1 MIESVEE
8 LKERQ
13 INEIAK
19 DLCSRYSICTCVD
32 RDGHCSTPQQH
43 ARIIY
48 GLGYKKQ
55 VEGKWL
61 FPKYAGQEYYK
72 CSCCGKDYPLP
83 PTWNAYDVL
92 KYLNYCSSCG
102 AKMSKEEVV

>member
-55 VEGKWL
+55 IEGKWIKA
-61 FPKYAGQEYYK
+61 P
-72 CSCCGKDYPLP
+72 CSEKNGDATCSLCGHWDWSDCK
-83 PTWNAYDVL
+83 
-92 KYLNYCSSCG
+92 YCSNCG
-102 AKMSKEEVV
+102 AKMEKEN

>member
-1 MIESVEE
+1 MIKSVEE
-8 LKERQ
+8 LKEQR

-19 DLCSRYSICTCVD
+19 DLCSRYSMCTCVD

-55 VEGKWL
+55 VEGKWI
-61 FPKYAGQEYYK
+61 KAA
-72 CSCCGKDYPLP
+72 CSEKDGDATCSVCGHWD
-83 PTWNAYDVL
+83 WSEC
-92 KYLNYCSSCG
+92 NYCSNCG
-102 AKMSKEEVV
+102 AKMKKED

>member
-8 LKERQ
+8 LKEQQ

-61 FPKYAGQEYYK
+61 FHKYVGEEYYK
-72 CSCCGKDYPLP
+72 CSCCGVEYPLP
-83 PTWNAYDVL
+83 HTWDAYDVKEYL
-92 KYLNYCSSCG
+92 KYCSSCG
-102 AKMSKEEVV
+102 AKMVEED